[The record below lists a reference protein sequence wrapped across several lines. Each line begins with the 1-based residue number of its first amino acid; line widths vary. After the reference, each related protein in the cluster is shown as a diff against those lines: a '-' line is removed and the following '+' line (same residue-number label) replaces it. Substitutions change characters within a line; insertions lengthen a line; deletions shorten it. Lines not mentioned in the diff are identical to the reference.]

1 MQRIVILGAGPA
13 GLGAALQLSRRGI
26 AEVTVIDQNPSVGGL
41 AGSFDVS
48 GVTVDYGSHRLH
60 PACSPRVL
68 RDLQNLLGYD
78 LLSRPRHGRI
88 RLRGHWIGF
97 PLRPLDLVRHLP
109 FGVALGAA
117 RDALLRPARLRLAHQ
132 SSRSTES
139 FASVMRQGVGPSL
152 YNAFYRPYARK
163 IWGLEPEAISSV
175 QATRR
180 VAARSPLSLLRK
192 ATAAMPIIGNRARAA
207 FYYPRGGYGQ
217 ISQRLAE
224 ASEAAGARMM
234 LGSRIEAIDLS
245 SDDHVSLRVTCGDRT
260 VDVECDQVWSTIPIP
275 ALVDRLTPTPPE
287 SVCQAASALTSRAMV
302 LVYLTLETDQFT
314 GFDTHYFPEQNVPFS
329 RVSEPKHFSGDGP
342 RDRTVLCAEIPTSV
356 DSDLWRMPQADATQR
371 VANALADVGLPISAP
386 ISDTLVVRLP
396 NVYPIYPVGFESSF
410 DTADAWLSAQERLV
424 SFGRQGIFAHNN
436 LHHVLDMAYAA
447 VDCLDADARFD
458 RQRWR
463 DFRTEF
469 DHQVVV
475 D

>member
-1 MQRIVILGAGPA
+1 
-13 GLGAALQLSRRGI
+13 
-26 AEVTVIDQNPSVGGL
+26 
-41 AGSFDVS
+41 
-48 GVTVDYGSHRLH
+48 
-60 PACSPRVL
+60 
-68 RDLQNLLGYD
+68 
-78 LLSRPRHGRI
+78 
-88 RLRGHWIGF
+88 
-97 PLRPLDLVRHLP
+97 
-109 FGVALGAA
+109 
-117 RDALLRPARLRLAHQ
+117 
-132 SSRSTES
+132 
-139 FASVMRQGVGPSL
+139 MRQGVGPAL
-152 YNAFYRPYARK
+152 YNAFYLPYARK

-192 ATAAMPIIGNRARAA
+192 ATAALPIIGNRASAA

-224 ASEAAGARMM
+224 ASQAAGARMM
-234 LGSRIEAIDLS
+234 LGSRIETIDLS
-245 SDDHVSLRVTCGDRT
+245 ADDRVSLRVTCGERI
-260 VDVECDQVWSTIPIP
+260 VDVECDQVWSTIPIS

-287 SVCQAASALTSRAMV
+287 PVRQAANALTSRAMV
-302 LVYLTLETDQFT
+302 LVYLTLETSQFT

-342 RDRTVLCAEIPTSV
+342 PDRTVLCAEIPTSV
-356 DSDLWRMPQADATQR
+356 DSDLWRMTQADATEL
-371 VANALADVGLPISAP
+371 VASALADVGLPITAP

-396 NVYPIYPVGFESSF
+396 NAYPIYPVGFESSF
-410 DTADAWLSAQERLV
+410 DTADAWLRGQERLV
-424 SFGRQGIFAHNN
+424 SFGRQGLFAHNN

-447 VDCLDADARFD
+447 VDCLDVNGRFD
-458 RQRWR
+458 RQRWG